1 MRANRDFSSASSAV
15 LPLVS
20 VLAGST
26 FAEARGMNRR
36 APHVLAQSPFHA
48 LSSSG
53 KLTEQELHAA
63 LHEAREK
70 GRDIESVLIE
80 DYDLSEDVLR
90 ACLRQHYD
98 HPVLSSSDEAA
109 MQPELLRTLSPD
121 YLRSYFWLPLTRQGR
136 TVQVLIDDPDDL
148 EKFGDVY
155 RAFPGM
161 AVQFIVALR
170 RDIARL
176 LAIATGPDR
185 KTGVT
190 QILDDLRREH
200 RPGRKGTDGD
210 VVRHESDNNIVRLAN
225 QIIRDAYQLGASD
238 IHIEPDAR
246 QDTVVRLRVDGTC
259 FPYMAVP
266 ALCRRALVSRLK
278 IMANLDIAE
287 KRKPQDGKI
296 RFQVSQRE
304 AVEVRVAT
312 LPTGGCD
319 EDVVLRILTGK
330 GPLPLVAMD
339 LPSQMQ
345 RDLIR
350 LAEKPY
356 GIILCVGPT
365 GSGKTTTLHA
375 LLHVINTRERKIWTA
390 EDPIEITQP
399 GLRQLQV
406 YPKIG
411 LTFAAAL
418 RAFLRADP
426 DVIMIGEMRDRE
438 TADIALEASLTGH
451 LVLST
456 LHTNSSVETV
466 TRLLDLGCD
475 PFNFADALL
484 GILAKR
490 LCKRLCLEC
499 KERYR
504 PSREEF
510 DALAAAYGAGGRE
523 RPPCFDEGT
532 CTPAR
537 PNGCESCKG
546 TGYKGRLALY
556 ELLIGSDEIRGLIQ
570 AKAPAGTL
578 LGHAMEAGLTTLV
591 QDGVR
596 KVLAGETT
604 LAEIQRVAVK

>member
-1 MRANRDFSSASSAV
+1 M
-15 LPLVS
+15 
-20 VLAGST
+20 
-26 FAEARGMNRR
+26 ARTAAHDTQRT
-36 APHVLAQSPFHA
+36 PFHA
-48 LSSSG
+48 LCARG
-53 KLTEQELHAA
+53 TLTEPELKAA
-63 LHEAREK
+63 LREAREK
-70 GRDIESVLIE
+70 GRELESVLIE
-80 DYDLSEDVLR
+80 DHHLSEDVLR
-90 ACLRQHYD
+90 ECLREHYRR
-98 HPVLSSSDEAA
+98 PVLSSSDGAEV
-109 MQPELLRTLSPD
+109 QPELLRALSAD
-121 YLRSYFWLPLTRQGR
+121 YLRTHFWLPLKRQGR

-148 EKFGDVY
+148 EKAGDVH
-155 RAFPGM
+155 RAFPGLS
-161 AVQFIVALR
+161 VQLIVALR

-176 LAIATGPDR
+176 LALSTGSARPTR
-185 KTGVT
+185 VT
-190 QILDDLRREH
+190 QLLDDLRQEH
-200 RPGRKGTDGD
+200 RPEHKGSEAA
-210 VVRHESDNNIVRLAN
+210 VVIHESHNNIVRLAN

-238 IHIEPDAR
+238 IHVEPDAQ

-259 FPYMAVP
+259 FPYMVVP
-266 ALCRRALVSRLK
+266 ALCRRALISRLK

-296 RFQVSQRE
+296 RFHVSARE
-304 AVEVRVAT
+304 TVEVRVAT

-330 GPLPLVAMD
+330 GPLPLADMD
-339 LPSQMQ
+339 LSAQMQ
-345 RDLIR
+345 RDLTR
-350 LAEKPY
+350 LAQKPY

-375 LLHVINTRERKIWTA
+375 LLDVINTRERKIWTA

-399 GLRQLQV
+399 GLRQVQV
-406 YPKIG
+406 HAKIG

-438 TADIALEASLTGH
+438 TAEIALEASLTGH

-456 LHTNSSVETV
+456 LHTNSSVDTV

-490 LCKRLCLEC
+490 LCKRLCPAC
-499 KERYR
+499 KERNR

-510 DALAAAYGAGGRE
+510 DALVAAYGAEQRE
-523 RPPCFDEGT
+523 RLPCSDEDA
-532 CTPAR
+532 CMLAR
-537 PNGCESCKG
+537 AKGCETCKG

-556 ELLIGSDEIRGLIQ
+556 ELLIGSDQVRGLIQ

-578 LGHAMEAGLTTLV
+578 LRHAKEAGLTTLV

-604 LAEIQRVAVK
+604 LTEVQRVAVK

>member
-1 MRANRDFSSASSAV
+1 MKRSSIHER
-15 LPLVS
+15 
-20 VLAGST
+20 T
-26 FAEARGMNRR
+26 
-36 APHVLAQSPFHA
+36 PFHG
-48 LSSSG
+48 LTERG
-53 KLTEQELHAA
+53 KLTEQDLQAA
-63 LHEAREK
+63 LREAR
-70 GRDIESVLIE
+70 GNRRDLESVLIE
-80 DYDLSEDVLR
+80 SHHLSEDVLR
-90 ACLRQHYD
+90 ECLREHYQR
-98 HPVLSSSDEAA
+98 PVLSSSEEAS
-109 MQPELLRTLSPD
+109 MHPELVRTLSPE
-121 YLRSYFWLPLTRQGR
+121 YLRTHFWLPLKREGR
-136 TVQVLIDDPDDL
+136 TVQVLIDDPGDL
-148 EKFGDVY
+148 EKSGDVH
-155 RAFPGM
+155 RAFPGL
-161 AVQFIVALR
+161 AVQFVVALR

-176 LAIATGPDR
+176 LATATGSAR
-185 KTGVT
+185 QTGVAR
-190 QILDDLRREH
+190 LLKDLRREH
-200 RPGRKGTDGD
+200 RPERIGTEGP
-210 VVRHESDNNIVRLAN
+210 VAVHESHNNIVRLAN

-238 IHIEPDAR
+238 IHIEPNAQ

-259 FPYMAVP
+259 FPHMAVP
-266 ALCRRALVSRLK
+266 ALCRHALISRLK

-296 RFQVSQRE
+296 RFHLSPRE

-330 GPLPLVAMD
+330 GPLPLVDMD
-339 LPSQMQ
+339 LAPPMQ
-345 RDLIR
+345 RDLTR
-350 LAEKPY
+350 LAQKPY

-375 LLHVINTRERKIWTA
+375 LLEVINTRERKIWTA

-399 GLRQLQV
+399 GLRQVQV
-406 YPKIG
+406 HPKIG

-490 LCKRLCLEC
+490 LCKRLCLQC

-504 PSREEF
+504 PSRAEF
-510 DALAAAYGAGGRE
+510 DALVAASGADHRD
-523 RPPCFDEGT
+523 R
-532 CTPAR
+532 PAR
-537 PNGCESCKG
+537 PEEGACTLARATGCEICKG
-546 TGYKGRLALY
+546 TGYKGRVALY

-578 LGHAMEAGLTTLV
+578 LRRAMETGLTTLV

-604 LAEIQRVAVK
+604 LAEVQRVASK